1 MLIMDQTKQIIVNLD
16 NVNYI
21 WVERK
26 TNSIKALLN
35 LQPEAPGEHFPKIT
49 LGTYNSLEDCQKVLK
64 QIFLDYGYQERTF
77 RMPLGGEVEK
87 RS

>member
-35 LQPEAPGEHFPKIT
+35 LQPEAPGEHFPKIS
-49 LGTYNSLEDCQKVLK
+49 LGTYQSLDDCLKVLK
-64 QIFLDYGYQERTF
+64 QIFYDYEGQERVF
-77 RMPLGGEVEK
+77 KMPLGGEV
-87 RS
+87 